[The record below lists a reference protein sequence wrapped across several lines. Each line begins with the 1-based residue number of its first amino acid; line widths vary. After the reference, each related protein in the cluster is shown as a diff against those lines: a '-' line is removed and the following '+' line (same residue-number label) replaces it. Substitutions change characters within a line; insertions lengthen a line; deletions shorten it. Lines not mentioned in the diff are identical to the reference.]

1 MPTKKH
7 HKIKIKLPPSI
18 MEKAERAAKVSG
30 KPVELF
36 AKLYII
42 DVVNSELA
50 SSESKPTKK

>member
-1 MPTKKH
+1 
-7 HKIKIKLPPSI
+7 